1 MLQDLELLLLSGEAR
16 TLICLK
22 PLDLLAEGGD
32 LRG

>member
-1 MLQDLELLLLSGEAR
+1 VSGEAR
-16 TLICLK
+16 TLIRLK